1 LKQGKGR
8 RTMTTERWTDEMV
21 DDLASTVGDLSAT
34 VEQTTRN
41 IEQTNQNVD
50 MLVGAVNAILARD
63 SQRDEEIRR
72 RDQDFQQYKI
82 ENDQR
87 FNILLE
93 EVRFLIRKLGE
104 NQG

>member
-1 LKQGKGR
+1 
-8 RTMTTERWTDEMV
+8 MTTERWTDEMV
-21 DDLASTVGDLSAT
+21 DDLASTVGGLSAT
-34 VEQTTRN
+34 VEQTTR
-41 IEQTNQNVD
+41 NVD

-72 RDQDFQQYKI
+72 RDADFQQYKI

>member
-1 LKQGKGR
+1 
-8 RTMTTERWTDEMV
+8 MTTERWNDKMI
-21 DDLASTVGDLSAT
+21 DDLAAT

-41 IEQTNQNVD
+41 IEQTNRNVD
-50 MLVGAVNAILARD
+50 MLVGAVNALLARD
-63 SQRDEEIRR
+63 SQRDEEMRQ
-72 RDQDFQQYKI
+72 RDADFQQYKL

-87 FNILLE
+87 FNTLLE

>member
-1 LKQGKGR
+1 
-8 RTMTTERWTDEMV
+8 MTTERWNDKMV

-41 IEQTNQNVD
+41 VD
-50 MLVGAVNAILARD
+50 MLVGAVNALLARD
-63 SQRDEEIRR
+63 SQRDEEMRR

>member
-1 LKQGKGR
+1 
-8 RTMTTERWTDEMV
+8 MTTERWTDEMV

-41 IEQTNQNVD
+41 VD

-63 SQRDEEIRR
+63 SQRDEETRL

>member
-1 LKQGKGR
+1 
-8 RTMTTERWTDEMV
+8 MTTERWTDEMV

-41 IEQTNQNVD
+41 VD
-50 MLVGAVNAILARD
+50 MLVGAVNAILERD

-104 NQG
+104 DR

>member
-1 LKQGKGR
+1 
-8 RTMTTERWTDEMV
+8 MTTERWTDEMV
-21 DDLASTVGDLSAT
+21 DDLAST

-63 SQRDEEIRR
+63 SQRDEEMRR
-72 RDQDFQQYKI
+72 RDRDFQQYKI

>member
-1 LKQGKGR
+1 
-8 RTMTTERWTDEMV
+8 MTTERWTDEMV

-41 IEQTNQNVD
+41 VD

-63 SQRDEEIRR
+63 TQRDEEMRR

>member
-1 LKQGKGR
+1 LKKGKGR

-21 DDLASTVGDLSAT
+21 DDLASS
-34 VEQTTRN
+34 VEQTTR
-41 IEQTNQNVD
+41 NVD
-50 MLVGAVNAILARD
+50 MLVGAVNALLERD
-63 SQRDEEIRR
+63 SQRDEEMRR
-72 RDQDFQQYKI
+72 RDADFQQYKL

-104 NQG
+104 NQE

>member
-1 LKQGKGR
+1 
-8 RTMTTERWTDEMV
+8 MTTERWNDEMV

-41 IEQTNQNVD
+41 VD

-63 SQRDEEIRR
+63 SQRDEEMRR

>member
-1 LKQGKGR
+1 
-8 RTMTTERWTDEMV
+8 MTTERWNDKMV

-41 IEQTNQNVD
+41 VD

-63 SQRDEEIRR
+63 SQRDEEMRR

>member
-1 LKQGKGR
+1 
-8 RTMTTERWTDEMV
+8 MTTERWTDEMV

-34 VEQTTRN
+34 VEKTTRN

-63 SQRDEEIRR
+63 SQRDEEMRR
-72 RDQDFQQYKI
+72 RDQDFQKYKI

-93 EVRFLIRKLGE
+93 EVRFFIRKLGD
-104 NQG
+104 NQS

>member
-1 LKQGKGR
+1 LKKGKGI

-21 DDLASTVGDLSAT
+21 DDLASTVDDLAST

-41 IEQTNQNVD
+41 IEQTNRNVD
-50 MLVGAVNAILARD
+50 MLVGAVNALLERD
-63 SQRDEEIRR
+63 SQRDEEMRR
-72 RDQDFQQYKI
+72 RDLDFQQYKI

-87 FNILLE
+87 FNTLLE

>member
-1 LKQGKGR
+1 
-8 RTMTTERWTDEMV
+8 MTTERWTDKMV

-41 IEQTNQNVD
+41 VD

-63 SQRDEEIRR
+63 SQRDEEMRR
-72 RDQDFQQYKI
+72 REQDFQQYKI

-104 NQG
+104 DRS

>member
-1 LKQGKGR
+1 
-8 RTMTTERWTDEMV
+8 MTTERWTDEMV

-41 IEQTNQNVD
+41 VD
-50 MLVGAVNAILARD
+50 MLVGAVNALLARD
-63 SQRDEEIRR
+63 SQRDEEMRR
-72 RDQDFQQYKI
+72 RDQDFQHYKI

-93 EVRFLIRKLGE
+93 EVRFVIRKLGE

>member
-1 LKQGKGR
+1 
-8 RTMTTERWTDEMV
+8 MTTERWTDEMV

-41 IEQTNQNVD
+41 VD
-50 MLVGAVNAILARD
+50 MLVGAVNALLERD

>member
-1 LKQGKGR
+1 
-8 RTMTTERWTDEMV
+8 MTTERWTDEMV

-41 IEQTNQNVD
+41 VD

-63 SQRDEEIRR
+63 SQRDEEMRQ

>member
-1 LKQGKGR
+1 
-8 RTMTTERWTDEMV
+8 MTTERWTDEMV

-41 IEQTNQNVD
+41 VD
-50 MLVGAVNAILARD
+50 MLVGAVNALLERD
-63 SQRDEEIRR
+63 SQRAEEIRR
-72 RDQDFQQYKI
+72 RDEDFQQYKI

-87 FNILLE
+87 FNVLLE

>member
-1 LKQGKGR
+1 LKKGKGR
-8 RTMTTERWTDEMV
+8 RTMTTERWTDKMV

-41 IEQTNQNVD
+41 VD

-63 SQRDEEIRR
+63 SQRDEEMRR

>member
-1 LKQGKGR
+1 
-8 RTMTTERWTDEMV
+8 MTTERWTDEMV

-41 IEQTNQNVD
+41 VD

-63 SQRDEEIRR
+63 SQRDEEMRR

>member
-1 LKQGKGR
+1 
-8 RTMTTERWTDEMV
+8 MTTERWTDEMV

-34 VEQTTRN
+34 VEQTTR
-41 IEQTNQNVD
+41 NVD

-104 NQG
+104 NKG

>member
-1 LKQGKGR
+1 LKTGKGIT
-8 RTMTTERWTDEMV
+8 TMTTERWTDEMV

-41 IEQTNQNVD
+41 VD
-50 MLVGAVNAILARD
+50 MLVGVVNAILARD
-63 SQRDEEIRR
+63 SQRDEEMRR

-104 NQG
+104 DRS

>member
-1 LKQGKGR
+1 
-8 RTMTTERWTDEMV
+8 MTTERWTDEMV
-21 DDLASTVGDLSAT
+21 DDLASTVEDLAST

-63 SQRDEEIRR
+63 SQRDEEMRR
-72 RDQDFQQYKI
+72 RDADFQQYKL

-87 FNILLE
+87 FNTLLE

-104 NQG
+104 NQE

>member
-1 LKQGKGR
+1 
-8 RTMTTERWTDEMV
+8 MTTERWNDEMV

-41 IEQTNQNVD
+41 VD
-50 MLVGAVNAILARD
+50 MLVGAVNALLERD
-63 SQRDEEIRR
+63 NQRDEETRR

>member
-1 LKQGKGR
+1 
-8 RTMTTERWTDEMV
+8 MTTERWTDEMV

-41 IEQTNQNVD
+41 VD

-63 SQRDEEIRR
+63 TQRDEEMRR

-104 NQG
+104 DRS

>member
-1 LKQGKGR
+1 
-8 RTMTTERWTDEMV
+8 MTTERWNDKMV

-41 IEQTNQNVD
+41 VD
-50 MLVGAVNAILARD
+50 MLVGAVNALLERD

-72 RDQDFQQYKI
+72 RDADFQQYKL

>member
-1 LKQGKGR
+1 
-8 RTMTTERWTDEMV
+8 MTTERWNDEMM

-41 IEQTNQNVD
+41 VD
-50 MLVGAVNAILARD
+50 MLVGAVNALLERD
-63 SQRDEEIRR
+63 SQRAEEIRR
-72 RDQDFQQYKI
+72 RDEDFQQYKI

>member
-1 LKQGKGR
+1 
-8 RTMTTERWTDEMV
+8 MTTERWTDEMV

-41 IEQTNQNVD
+41 VD
-50 MLVGAVNAILARD
+50 MLVGAVNALLARD
-63 SQRDEEIRR
+63 SQRDEEMRR

>member
-1 LKQGKGR
+1 
-8 RTMTTERWTDEMV
+8 MITERWTDEMV

-34 VEQTTRN
+34 VEQTTR
-41 IEQTNQNVD
+41 NVD